1 MQSVAQ
7 WHLVKT
13 LQSNPGKSHKL
24 NIHCALRW
32 KCEDITSNLWEI
44 QTVCWSLDSE
54 MVLFATDQPVIYSVN
69 LQQGWQGASSAITA
83 SSRAVEVADVT
94 LTEVRGSD
102 GNLVT

>member
-1 MQSVAQ
+1 
-7 WHLVKT
+7 
-13 LQSNPGKSHKL
+13 
-24 NIHCALRW
+24 
-32 KCEDITSNLWEI
+32 
-44 QTVCWSLDSE
+44 